1 MGITF
6 VLFEVD
12 VVDTDGIQGQFHTL
26 LILEIMDY
34 FEELFEIMNGLL
46 ILSVVVKKN
55 SLSEVIS

>member
-1 MGITF
+1 M
-6 VLFEVD
+6 FEVD

-34 FEELFEIMNGLL
+34 FEEFLEIMNGLL